1 MVGRWQLGGEGRG
14 GVGREEGRKGKKALV
29 LEIKVDVGNVGAPG
43 DVKGGRRGRGS
54 EQPVPVRRRG
64 RGCGPGEG

>member
-1 MVGRWQLGGEGRG
+1 MKVAAELVE
-14 GVGREEGRKGKKALV
+14 RKG
-29 LEIKVDVGNVGAPG
+29 EEERRPWSWRSKVDVGNVGAPG

-54 EQPVPVRRRG
+54 EHPVPVLRRG